1 MQAGETTLKEIIQ
14 GEKQYIVP
22 LFQRSYSWG
31 KPQWEQLWSDIV
43 ELLENESNSPHFSVQ
58 LSQCK
63 WNFFPKKL
71 ANFY

>member
-43 ELLENESNSPHFSVQ
+43 ELLENESNSPHFFRFN
-58 LSQCK
+58 CH
-63 WNFFPKKL
+63 N
-71 ANFY
+71 ANGISSRRS